1 MTGMREGGVNVKSFR
16 IRLVIKIFLPP
27 PIFTPISTTAPKSP
41 RHRRWKQ
48 GLPYLKAVIS
58 GADGRMAKSKFRRVK
73 NAVCS
78 DHLLLEKDIRKKPA
92 IGLITGFFDGGG

>member
-1 MTGMREGGVNVKSFR
+1 MTGMREVGVNVKSFR
-16 IRLVIKIFLPP
+16 IRLVIKIFLQRQ
-27 PIFTPISTTAPKSP
+27 ISMPTLITTLKSP
-41 RHRRWKQ
+41 RYRRWKQ
-48 GLPYLKAVIS
+48 GLPYLKAMLSEV
-58 GADGRMAKSKFRRVK
+58 DGKMAKSKFRRVK

>member
-1 MTGMREGGVNVKSFR
+1 MPTLITV
-16 IRLVIKIFLPP
+16 
-27 PIFTPISTTAPKSP
+27 PKSP
-41 RHRRWKQ
+41 RRRRWKQ
-48 GLPYLKAVIS
+48 GLLCPKAVIS

-92 IGLITGFFDGGG
+92 IGLITGFSVAEGKGFEPLVRYEPDN